1 MIDVK
6 NAKYVNSCVEINKI
20 PDHPGQEIV
29 LLGRSNVGKSTFINK
44 FTNRKKLAYFSQTP
58 GKTRTMNVYYI
69 NDDFTFVD
77 MPGYGYAKVSL
88 AEREKFIKI
97 METYLLERELCH
109 LAIVLIDFK
118 VGPTEDDLTMI
129 DFLNHINHDYVII
142 CTKVDKLAKTKRKK
156 QEEKIINRLNTNK
169 QVLFYSAQDNSIE
182 QIKKYINDKISNY

>member
-20 PDHPGQEIV
+20 PDHLGQEIV

-88 AEREKFIKI
+88 TEREKFIKI

-129 DFLNHINHDYVII
+129 DFLNQINHDYVII

-156 QEEKIINRLNTNK
+156 QEEKIINTLNTNK